1 MQADLLHLY
10 GECDCCAT
18 ESFTMASADEEA
30 INQLAALAAK
40 EAERIWKLKSM
51 PEKINPILTQAYASI
66 YMDGV
71 KEGYGVDLSQIDYD
85 TPDAEMLKNLTNNVY
100 SFSAAKNYTQMRQ
113 LTQAIV
119 GGDGKIRSYS
129 EFKKAA
135 FTINQEHTLNWLN
148 AEYETAIGSAQM
160 ASKWVEIQRSKDS
173 IPLLQFDA
181 VMDSRTSPI
190 CRPLDLV
197 IKPADDPFWNTYYP
211 PNHYR
216 CRSSVKQLRT
226 GKVTPNH
233 DVVHPEKGIPDM
245 FKTNLAKTGVIF
257 PPGHAY
263 WEGVPETVIKQ
274 GQSVLQNDIEKWS
287 KENLRNRKFE
297 ASKIG
302 EVEFTGASIE
312 ELLHKGH
319 YDKQAK
325 NLCLF
330 DMENILKKAQLVQI
344 SPDGKGNW
352 NVKQWYYLKFNIGGK
367 PSYINV
373 REMIDG
379 KKTVYAITDHLK

>member
-1 MQADLLHLY
+1 M
-10 GECDCCAT
+10 AT
-18 ESFTMASADEEA
+18 ADEDA

-51 PEKINPILTQAYASI
+51 PVKLNPILTQAYASI

-85 TPDAEMLKNLTNNVY
+85 TPDAEMLKNLTSNVY
-100 SFSAAKNYTQMRQ
+100 NFSTAKNYTQMRQ

-119 GGDGKIRSYS
+119 GGDGKLRSYS

-197 IKPADDPFWNTYYP
+197 IKPADDPFWNMYYP

-233 DVVHPEKGIPDM
+233 EVVYPEKGIPDM

-263 WEGVPETVIKQ
+263 WEGVPEEVLKQ
-274 GQSVLQNDIEKWS
+274 GQSVLQKDIEKWG
-287 KENLRNRKFE
+287 KENLRNKFFE
-297 ASKIG
+297 VANIG
-302 EVEFTGASIE
+302 NVEFTGNSIE
-312 ELLHKGH
+312 EILHKSH
-319 YDKQAK
+319 YDKLAK
-325 NLCLF
+325 NLSIY
-330 DMENILKKAQLVQI
+330 NIESLLKNAQLVQV
-344 SPDGKGNW
+344 SPDKDQDP
-352 NVKQWYYLKFNIGGK
+352 NVKKWYYLKTMISGK

-373 REMIDG
+373 REQRKDG
-379 KKTVYAITDHLK
+379 KKIVYAITDHLKIK